1 MKRQFSL
8 RERILMMV
16 LALLLLICFYYVLVE
31 KPVQDTLLDA
41 SQRRSEAESQ
51 LTVASAQLQKMNQMQ
66 SALDQLEQSA
76 QADVPDYDN
85 AKNVMDLMNGA
96 MAMTEEYNL
105 TFQPV
110 TTEGAIVS
118 RSIQMN
124 FRCDDYDTAKDVLQ
138 TLLDSNYRCR
148 ITAMSVTAT
157 DGGNIRRQEVTVDA
171 SVTFYEFN
179 QRSLDS
185 APQEEPDASEP
196 DEGPQ

>member
-8 RERILMMV
+8 RERILMVV
-16 LALLLLICFYYVLVE
+16 LALLLLVCVYYVLVE

-51 LTVASAQLQKMNQMQ
+51 LTVASAQLKRMNQMQ
-66 SALDQLEQSA
+66 SALDQLDQTA

-110 TTEGAIVS
+110 TVEGAIVS
-118 RSIQMN
+118 RGIQMS
-124 FRCDDYDTAKDVLQ
+124 FRCDNYDTAKEVMQ
-138 TLLDSNYRCR
+138 VLLDSNYRCR
-148 ITAMSVTAT
+148 VTAMSVTAAE
-157 DGGNIRRQEVTVDA
+157 GGNISRQEVTVEA

-179 QRSLDS
+179 QRSLES

-196 DEGPQ
+196 DEGSQ